1 MGDVLDFQAYL
12 ATRAPAVLIV
22 ENDADVRDIA
32 ESALTDAGYRVL
44 AAADGMAAFR
54 LLERHSEIR
63 LMFVDVMMPRIN
75 GLMLADM
82 ARMRRPELRILY
94 TTGYGEAARRQPG
107 YRYGKTLA
115 KPYRPRQLV
124 AAIEQALCAPPEWR
138 CPA

>member
-1 MGDVLDFQAYL
+1 MGEVVDFRFH
-12 ATRAPAVLIV
+12 RAAGASVILIV

-32 ESALTDAGYRVL
+32 ESALTDAGFSVL

-54 LLERHSEIR
+54 LLEGHPEID

-82 ARMRRPELRILY
+82 ARMRRPGLRILY
-94 TTGYGEAARRQPG
+94 TTGYGPAVRRQPG
-107 YRYGKTLA
+107 YRYGRTMP
-115 KPYRPRQLV
+115 KPYRPSQLV
-124 AAIEQALCAPPEWR
+124 AAVEEALRAPPELR